1 MNDLALFED
10 NAGMLDELPVLKSAD
25 IVQAPLVSSIDVNRI
40 MQPKTVTYAKYDY
53 SRIQYQVFVR
63 IREELTAHISK
74 NFADL
79 NPKEYISVPVF
90 CSHYP
95 HFHGH
100 IQRFA
105 NFLEEMTKDMAVN
118 YISFSWRFD
127 VSRHAALYRWL
138 MESTNA
144 VTGRFRL
151 PPDGTVISQEGLL
164 FTHILHS
171 SDNPDLFW
179 VDINPRFFPFL
190 LYYGNG
196 NGGTMFERDVALRL
210 RSGYAQRFYEKLMD
224 WSSSCSVKVVSFE
237 QLRDFLSFPEQYG
250 AREIRRRVL
259 DVVKSQLE
267 EAGSSVTFEYEF
279 KYNSEFGF
287 VSNASGPLRTNS
299 VVFSIVHRKF
309 DNFDLAVQRV
319 FVSLKEIADREML
332 VHCKELALR
341 IVNEGKEPF
350 IMSKFNYYNE
360 QMRNGLI
367 KMPRYKN
374 TMLAIVN
381 QSFGVDLRSEA
392 HRRNSTRFMKKNYPE
407 SSSGEPRLL
416 FGD

>member
-10 NAGMLDELPVLKSAD
+10 NAGTLDELPVLQSAD
-25 IVQAPLVSSIDVNRI
+25 IVQASPVSSIDVNRI

-105 NFLEEMTKDMAVN
+105 SFLEEMTKDMAVN

-190 LYYGNG
+190 L
-196 NGGTMFERDVALRL
+196 
-210 RSGYAQRFYEKLMD
+210 EKLMD

-259 DVVKSQLE
+259 EVVKSQLD

-287 VSNASGPLRTNS
+287 VSNASGPLRSNC
-299 VVFSIVHRKF
+299 VVFSIVHREF

-319 FVSLKEIADREML
+319 FVSLKEIADREMSA
-332 VHCKELALR
+332 HCKELALR
-341 IVNEGKEPF
+341 IVKEGKEPF

-407 SSSGEPRLL
+407 CSSGEPRLL
-416 FGD
+416 FGE